1 MSTIYDPDART
12 VRQVSTA
19 IFLLTGTFGAMG
31 PVSFSGGWWIYGCIW
46 LQRGFRF

>member
-19 IFLLTGTFGAMG
+19 IFLLTGTVGVMG

-46 LQRGFRF
+46 LQRGFFF